1 MLNGKISTFV
11 ANLTESIMKNLHKHD
26 IFGWCGTLVALLLIA
41 CQPSGPKD
49 ELEFYAVEAQEHQTE
64 PPLELTGEDDEFAL
78 LHPQEE
84 RELDVKIDMEFV
96 RSDNEQKAKVC
107 QLINDQL
114 IELLLKQSSDQTA
127 EEAMAQYITAA
138 KEEFHGDNIANIYQ
152 DHLTGRAERGM
163 KDIINYRLME
173 ETFMG
178 GAHPSRLTTIL
189 RFNAQTGE
197 FIPLDAVFPTINQRE
212 LQNLLLRKLMT
223 DNNVFTMEGLNE
235 KGYLEMSDF
244 FVSKNFALRA
254 DSIEFYYNEYDI
266 APYAYGPTTICL
278 SYEQVKNIVSTAFK
292 Q

>member
-1 MLNGKISTFV
+1 MLNGKISTF
-11 ANLTESIMKNLHKHD
+11 ATKLTESMMKKPHKHY
-26 IFGWCGTLVALLLIA
+26 ICGWCSALVALLFIA
-41 CQPSGPKD
+41 CQPNGPKD

-64 PPLELTGEDDEFAL
+64 PPLDLTDEDDEFAQL
-78 LHPQEE
+78 QSQEE

-96 RSDNEQKAKVC
+96 RSDNEQKTKVC
-107 QLINDQL
+107 KLINDLL
-114 IELLLKQSSDQTA
+114 IELLLKQSSEQTQ
-127 EEAMAQYITAA
+127 EEAMAQYIAAA
-138 KEEFHGDNIANIYQ
+138 KEEFHSDNIANIYQ
-152 DHLTGRAERGM
+152 DYLTGRAERGM

-189 RFNAQTGE
+189 RFNTQTGE
-197 FIPLDAVFPTINQRE
+197 FVSLDAVFPTVNQRE
-212 LQNLLLRKLMT
+212 LQNLLLHKLMT
-223 DNNVFTMEGLNE
+223 NNGVFTIEGLNE

-244 FVSKNFALRA
+244 FVSKNFAMRA

-278 SYEQVKNIVSTAFK
+278 SYEQVKNIISTEYK